1 MRMKVKRDGIE
12 IVPENEEDEAYIEHV
27 LGDHP
32 VVERVNVHGL
42 SRLAYLLVKKGPDKG
57 A

>member
-12 IVPENEEDEAYIEHV
+12 IVPEDEEDEAYIEHV